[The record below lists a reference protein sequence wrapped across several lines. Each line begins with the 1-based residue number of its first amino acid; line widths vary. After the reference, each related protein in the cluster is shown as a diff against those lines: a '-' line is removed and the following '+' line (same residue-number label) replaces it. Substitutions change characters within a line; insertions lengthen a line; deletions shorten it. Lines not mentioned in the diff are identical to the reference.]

1 MTKTKMIL
9 PEIVIEAQILEYLN
23 SLPHAFFI
31 KTDTKGIFDEEL
43 KTYRKSPSPW
53 VIRGWPDIT
62 GIIGGV
68 VILFEVK
75 TQRGVVSKHQKG
87 FMNKW
92 RKCGGTVFVVRSV
105 DEVRETLEELELI
118 PKNFIST

>member
-1 MTKTKMIL
+1 MTKVIL
-9 PEIVIEAQILEYLN
+9 PEICIERQILVYLN

-31 KTDTKGIFDEEL
+31 KTDTYGVFDEEL
-43 KTYRKSPSPW
+43 KTYRKSPSPF
-53 VIRGWPDIT
+53 VVRGQPDIT

-92 RKCGGTVFVVRSV
+92 RKCGGNCFVVRSV

-118 PKNFIST
+118 PKNLVTS